1 MKATFIF
8 RIEREAPFDMKNK
21 DPQFRMGL
29 YNGIPI
35 ALGYLAVSFGFG
47 ISAVSAGLSEL
58 AAVLTSLL
66 NLTSAG
72 QVAGLSVMTE
82 GGKAVAL
89 ITVSSVIEILATQLT
104 INIRYSLMS
113 LSLSQKL
120 DRSFTAKHRL
130 LTAFGITDEVFG
142 VASSKIEPIRPA
154 YMYGLIT
161 LPILGWTLGTLLGAV
176 AGGILPE
183 AIRLALGIAIYGMF
197 VAIVVPPAKRD
208 RGVLLSSL
216 LAIGLSCLFAFLPIL
231 SHVPSGFSLIVSAL
245 LAAVA
250 AALLFPIPDEKEDMA

>member
-1 MKATFIF
+1 MK
-8 RIEREAPFDMKNK
+8 KL

-47 ISAVSAGLSEL
+47 ISAVSAGLSRL

-72 QVAGLSVMTE
+72 QVAGLSIMTE
-82 GGKAVAL
+82 GGKAVL
-89 ITVSSVIEILATQLT
+89 FLSVTTVIEMILTQFT

-120 DRSFTAKHRL
+120 DKSFTTRHRL
-130 LTAFGITDEVFG
+130 LTAFGMTDEVFG

-154 YMYGLIT
+154 YMYGLIA
-161 LPILGWTLGTLLGAV
+161 LPLLGWTTGTLLGAV

-183 AIRLALGIAIYGMF
+183 AFRLALGIAIYGMF
-197 VAIVVPPAKRD
+197 VAIVVPPAKRS
-208 RGVLLSSL
+208 RGVLLTAL
-216 LAIGLSCLFAFLPIL
+216 LAIACSCFFAFVPLFSFLSSGFALIL
-231 SHVPSGFSLIVSAL
+231 SSL
-245 LAAVA
+245 VA
-250 AALLFPIPDEKEDMA
+250 ASLASLLFPIPDEEEVAA